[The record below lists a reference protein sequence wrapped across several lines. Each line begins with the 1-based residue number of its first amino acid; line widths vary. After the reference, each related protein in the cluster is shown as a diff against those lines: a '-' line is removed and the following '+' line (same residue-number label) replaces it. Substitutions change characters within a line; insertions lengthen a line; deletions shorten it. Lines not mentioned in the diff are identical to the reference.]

1 MTETE
6 ILNHYGS
13 GFALRDDADIDALA
27 AIVAFEQSHPENPT
41 MTGDENPFGWD
52 CISTS
57 EAAERAGLLD
67 PETVEREAEE
77 DAHDLCNDY

>member
-6 ILNHYGS
+6 ILAHYGT
-13 GFALRDDADIDALA
+13 GYALRDDADLAALS
-27 AIVAFEQSHPENPT
+27 AIVAFEQAHPENPT

-52 CISTS
+52 CISTIA
-57 EAAERAGLLD
+57 AAERAGLLD